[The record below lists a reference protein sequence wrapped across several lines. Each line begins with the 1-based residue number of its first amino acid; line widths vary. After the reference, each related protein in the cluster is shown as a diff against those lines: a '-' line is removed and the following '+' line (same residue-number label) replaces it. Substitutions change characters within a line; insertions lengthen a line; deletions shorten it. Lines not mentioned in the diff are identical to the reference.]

1 VKRYLLDTHVVLW
14 GLTAPR
20 KLGRATLQILEHE
33 AVYVS
38 ALSVWELLLK
48 HDSGR
53 LDLPQGRLIDAIE
66 RAGATLIPLLAEHAE
81 SAAAFGLMH
90 GDPIDRMLVGTA
102 RAEQMIL
109 LTRDAQLLEN
119 AAPILGKLLLEA

>member
-1 VKRYLLDTHVVLW
+1 VKRYLLDTHVLLW

-20 KLGRATLQILEHE
+20 KLGRATRQILEQD
-33 AVYVS
+33 AVHVS

-48 HDSGR
+48 HHAGR

-81 SAAAFGLMH
+81 SAAALGLMH
-90 GDPIDRMLVGTA
+90 GDPVDRLLVGTA
-102 RAEQMIL
+102 RVEQMIL
-109 LTRDAQLLEN
+109 LTRDTQLLEN
-119 AAPILGKLLLEA
+119 AAPILGGLLQEA